1 MQLLDKDSTI
11 KKIDEIIRALSSSKK
26 QSAILT
32 PDEIKSIQYVDDED
46 KSKLA
51 NRLEDLI
58 VLLRDDPDNKQKI
71 KDARMIAFDEFGH
84 VNPVRDVLES
94 VKSLF

>member
-1 MQLLDKDSTI
+1 MDRDSTLQ
-11 KKIDEIIRALSSSKK
+11 KIDEIIRTLSSSKK
-26 QSAILT
+26 QPAILT
-32 PDEIKSIQYVDDED
+32 SDEIKSIQNVDSED

-51 NRLEDLI
+51 NRLEDLV

-71 KDARMIAFDEFGH
+71 KDARMLAFDEFGH
-84 VNPVRDVLES
+84 VSPVRDVLES